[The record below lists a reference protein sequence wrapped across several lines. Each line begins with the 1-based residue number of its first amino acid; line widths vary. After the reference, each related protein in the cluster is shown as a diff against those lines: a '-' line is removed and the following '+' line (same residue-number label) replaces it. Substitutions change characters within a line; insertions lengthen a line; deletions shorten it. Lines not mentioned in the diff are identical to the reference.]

1 MAALDDIVQHV
12 NRTLVA
18 AAIPDYC
25 PNGLQVEGRSEVATL
40 ISGVTACEAFLEAAI
55 DAGADAVLVHHGYFW
70 KNDSPTVTGM
80 LGRRVRRLVKAD
92 VSLMAWHLPLDVDPV
107 FGNNAEIGRRLGIEG
122 AQAVA
127 AGGTE
132 GLLWFGDLTAA
143 LGAEALAE
151 RIDQVLA
158 RRPLVVA
165 DHGRPIRRFGWC
177 SGGAQGFLADAA
189 RLGCDAYLSGEISEK
204 TMHEA
209 RELGV
214 TYFHA
219 GHHASERFGVQALG
233 EHLADHF
240 SLTHRFIDIDNP
252 A

>member
-40 ISGVTACEAFLEAAI
+40 ISGVTACEA
-55 DAGADAVLVHHGYFW
+55 
-70 KNDSPTVTGM
+70 
-80 LGRRVRRLVKAD
+80 
-92 VSLMAWHLPLDVDPV
+92 V